1 MRSLPCL
8 TLNVEKYA
16 HNVATVVKEC
26 HREGLGV
33 YAVTKGFCAKKEMV
47 DAAVKSGVDGI
58 ADSRIENLVKM
69 GELPVP
75 KILLRLPMP
84 SEAEAVVKYADIS
97 FNTEL
102 TTLKALNKA
111 AMRQNKRHGIVLMIE
126 MGDLREGI
134 LPREFKTFI
143 DNMASLDCLDMLGVG
158 ANFSC
163 YGGIMATPEKLE
175 QLTQLSTYYSK
186 VFNLEDCLVSGG
198 NSSSYYLLGQGAL
211 PKGINNLR
219 LGELLVLGRET
230 AFGKKVNGL
239 YDDVAILEAE
249 IIECKVKPSYPIGK
263 MSYDA
268 FGNVPEIEDRGD
280 IVRAILALGKQDV
293 NFGGLLPLDD
303 DVIILGGS
311 SDHLIVTFPF
321 KSAYKTGDTLL
332 FGVNYEA
339 LLQLTTS
346 PYVKKEIRHDLT

>member
-1 MRSLPCL
+1 MPSLPCL
-8 TLNVEKYA
+8 SLNAKKYA
-16 HNVATVVKEC
+16 HNVATIVKQC
-26 HREGLGV
+26 HDEGVSV
-33 YAVTKGFCAKKEMV
+33 YAVTKVFCAEKEMV

-58 ADSRIENLVKM
+58 ADARIENLMKM
-69 GELPVP
+69 GTLSIP

-84 SEAEAVVKYADIS
+84 SEAEAVVQHADIS
-97 FNTEL
+97 LNTEL
-102 TTLKALNKA
+102 TTLKALDA
-111 AMRQNKRHGIVLMIE
+111 AAKRQNKRHGIVLMIE

-134 LPREFKTFI
+134 LPREIKVFI
-143 DNMASLDCLDMLGVG
+143 ENMSSLDSLDMIGIG

-163 YGGIMATPEKLE
+163 YGGIMATPEKLKK
-175 QLTQLSTYYSK
+175 LMDVATYFSK
-186 VFNLEDCLVSGG
+186 VFKLETCFVSGG
-198 NSSSYYLLGQGAL
+198 NSSSYYLLGQQEM
-211 PKGINNLR
+211 PTGINNLR

-230 AFGKKVNGL
+230 AFGKKVDGL

-268 FGNVPEIEDRGD
+268 FGNVPDIEDRGE

-293 NFGGLLPLDD
+293 NFSGLMPLDD

-321 KSAYKTGDTLL
+321 KRAYKTGDTLR
-332 FGVNYEA
+332 FTVNYAA
-339 LLQLTTS
+339 LLQLSTS
-346 PYVKKEIRHDLT
+346 PYVRKEIRYDLT